1 MRIVLVT
8 YLFPPFHGGVADA
21 VAKLSSGLAHRG
33 HDVIVYTSKTWKND
47 IARNDGSNTIG
58 LQVKRIL
65 GIAGIQILYG
75 LLPDPIAIRREL
87 GVDKPDVVNIHGV
100 GHLENDCI
108 SQISKDS
115 AIVLTG
121 HGGKSMFD
129 RPGRPKYQLMGWAIY
144 EKTILKRTVSH
155 VNRVI
160 ALSEYEI
167 PYWRSLGVPNRRI
180 DIIPW
185 GVGPDCYLEHDG
197 STFERKYETRRPIIL
212 SVGSLVVGKGQEWLV
227 RSLPKIVK
235 RFPEA
240 TCVLCGPDLGY
251 GTALKDLAEALGVS
265 QNLRIT
271 GYLSRRELMQA
282 YAACDVFVSPS
293 DFEGFGLATMEAA
306 AFGKPI
312 VATSVGAIPYLLP
325 NGRSALL
332 VPQRDEARIAE
343 AVLLVLANPELG
355 RRLSQSAKE
364 KSLAFKWDEVIQK
377 YEETFVKALM
387 LKNCNRLAF

>member
-21 VAKLSSGLAHRG
+21 VAKLSLGLARRG
-33 HDVIVYTSKTWKND
+33 HDVIVYTTRMWKHA
-47 IARNDGSNTIG
+47 IASNDGSNTAG

-75 LLPDPIAIRREL
+75 LLPNPIAIRREL
-87 GVDKPDVVNIHGV
+87 RVDKPDVVNIHGV
-100 GHLENDCI
+100 GHLENDYI

-121 HGGKSMFD
+121 HGGKSLFD
-129 RPGRPKYQLMGWAIY
+129 RPGRPKFQLIGWAFY
-144 EKTILKRTVSH
+144 EKTILKRTVSRI
-155 VNRVI
+155 NRVI

-167 PYWRSLGVPNRRI
+167 PYWHSLGVPNRKI

-185 GVGPDCYLEHDG
+185 GVGQDCYLEHDG
-197 STFERKYETRRPIIL
+197 STFERKYETRHPIIL

-235 RFPEA
+235 RFPDA

-251 GTALKDLAEALGVS
+251 GTALKNLAEALGVS

-271 GYLSRRELMQA
+271 GYLSRKELMQA
-282 YAACDVFVSPS
+282 YSACDVFVSPS

-312 VATSVGAIPYLLP
+312 VATNVGAIPYLLP
-325 NGRSALL
+325 NGKSALL
-332 VPQRDEARIAE
+332 VPQRDDARIAE
-343 AVLLVLANPELG
+343 AVLQVLANPELG

-377 YEETFVKALM
+377 YEESFVKALM
-387 LKNCNRLAF
+387 LKNDKHPL

>member
-21 VAKLSSGLAHRG
+21 VAKLSLGLARRG
-33 HDVIVYTSKTWKND
+33 HDVIVYTTRMWKHA
-47 IARNDGSNTIG
+47 IASNDGSNTAG

-65 GIAGIQILYG
+65 GIAGVQILYG
-75 LLPDPIAIRREL
+75 LLPNPIAIRREL
-87 GVDKPDVVNIHGV
+87 RVDKPDVVNIHGV
-100 GHLENDCI
+100 GHLENDYI

-129 RPGRPKYQLMGWAIY
+129 CPGRPKYQLMGWAIY
-144 EKTILKRTVSH
+144 EKAILKRTVSRI
-155 VNRVI
+155 NRVI

-167 PYWRSLGVPNRRI
+167 SYWHSLGVPNRKI

-185 GVGPDCYLEHDG
+185 GVGPDCYLEHDWN
-197 STFERKYETRRPIIL
+197 TFERKYKTRRPIIL

-235 RFPEA
+235 RFPDA

-251 GTALKDLAEALGVS
+251 GTALKNLAEALGVS

-271 GYLSRRELMQA
+271 GYLSREELMQA

-293 DFEGFGLATMEAA
+293 DFEGFGLATIEAA

-312 VATSVGAIPYLLP
+312 VTTNVGAIPYLLQ
-325 NGRSALL
+325 NGKSALF
-332 VPQRDEARIAE
+332 VPQRDDARIAE
-343 AVLLVLANPELG
+343 AVLQVLANPELG

-377 YEETFVKALM
+377 YEESFVKALM
-387 LKNCNRLAF
+387 LKNDKRPL